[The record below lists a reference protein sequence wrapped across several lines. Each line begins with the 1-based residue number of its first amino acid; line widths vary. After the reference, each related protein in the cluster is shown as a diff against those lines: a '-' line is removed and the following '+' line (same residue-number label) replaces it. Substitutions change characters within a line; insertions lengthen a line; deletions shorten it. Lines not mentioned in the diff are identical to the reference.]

1 MARLWPGA
9 PPSGLVGVL
18 LPVLLLLLGGG
29 GGGGAAAGG
38 GGGGRGSSVYP
49 APVVYPHHSRQ
60 ISWNPRWAAPFHS
73 LSIARTRCRFRD
85 FVSISTLVEWN
96 EAIDAWSMAHAF
108 RRVFLYEQFLSYDE
122 ASHLVSLARA
132 ELKRSAVAD
141 NLSGKSELS
150 DARTSSGTFI
160 SKGKDPI
167 VAGIE
172 EKIAAWTFLPKENGE
187 DIQVLRYKHG
197 EKYEQ
202 HYDYFADNVNT
213 IRGGHR
219 IATVLMYLT
228 DVAEG
233 GETVFPL
240 AEEFTDGG
248 TNTEDATLSECAR
261 KGVAVKPRKGDA
273 LLFFNLSPDAS
284 KDSLSLHAGC
294 PVIKGEKWSATKWIH
309 VASFD
314 KVYHAQGNC
323 TDNNE
328 SCAKWAALGECKKNP
343 EYMVGTAASPAKL
356 TWDYGSTTHKSQ
368 LTRTVGN

>member
-9 PPSGLVGVL
+9 PPCGLVPVL
-18 LPVLLLLLGGG
+18 LPVFLLLLGGG
-29 GGGGAAAGG
+29 GAAGG
-38 GGGGRGSSVYP
+38 GGGGGGRVSSVYP
-49 APVVYPHHSRQ
+49 APVVYPHHTRQ
-60 ISWNPRWAAPFHS
+60 ISWKP
-73 LSIARTRCRFRD
+73 
-85 FVSISTLVEWN
+85 
-96 EAIDAWSMAHAF
+96 
-108 RRVFLYEQFLSYDE
+108 RVFLYQQFLSYDE
-122 ASHLVSLARA
+122 ANHLVSLARA

-187 DIQVLRYKHG
+187 GIQVLRYMHG

-213 IRGGHR
+213 NRGGHR

-240 AEEFTDGG
+240 AEDLTDSG
-248 TNTEDATLSECAR
+248 TNTSLSECAQ
-261 KGVAVKPRKGDA
+261 KGVAVKPHKGDA
-273 LLFFNLSPDAS
+273 LLFFNLSPDGS

-294 PVIKGEKWSATKWIH
+294 PVIKGEKWSATKWIR

-314 KVYHAQGNC
+314 KVYHPQGNC
-323 TDNNE
+323 TDDNE
-328 SCAKWAALGECKKNP
+328 SCANWAALGECKKNP
-343 EYMVGTAASPAKL
+343 EYMVGTAALPG
-356 TWDYGSTTHKSQ
+356 YCRKSCN
-368 LTRTVGN
+368 LC

>member
-9 PPSGLVGVL
+9 PPSGLVWVL
-18 LPVLLLLLGGG
+18 LPVLLLLFLC
-29 GGGGAAAGG
+29 GGGAAAGGGG

-49 APVVYPHHSRQ
+49 APVVYPHRSRQ
-60 ISWNPRWAAPFHS
+60 ISWKP
-73 LSIARTRCRFRD
+73 
-85 FVSISTLVEWN
+85 
-96 EAIDAWSMAHAF
+96 
-108 RRVFLYEQFLSYDE
+108 RVFLYEQFLSYDE

-197 EKYEQ
+197 EKYEK
-202 HYDYFADNVNT
+202 HYDYFTDNVNT
-213 IRGGHR
+213 IHGGHR

-248 TNTEDATLSECAR
+248 TNTEDATLSECAQ

-284 KDSLSLHAGC
+284 KDPLSLHAGC

-309 VASFD
+309 VASFN

-343 EYMVGTAASPAKL
+343 EYMVGTTSSPG
-356 TWDYGSTTHKSQ
+356 YCRKSC
-368 LTRTVGN
+368 NEC